1 VRTNCRVERLERA
14 EPDGYRLGLWNGETL
29 HAKTIVL
36 ATPVSSARALL
47 EPVAPETSRWFA
59 RMKHGSSGNIVL
71 AWPNIQIARPL
82 AGFGMVVP
90 KREAQ
95 PFNAITVHSRKYAG
109 RAPEG
114 WSLLRFF
121 FGGYRSPDTL
131 ELDDEQL
138 LRAACA
144 FAERA
149 IYATGTPIFSRT
161 TRWWDGNPIYQVGH
175 RETITGLEASLPTGI
190 SVAGAPFRGPG
201 IPDVVRSSTDLADRI
216 AASLV
221 PAAAAYER
229 TP

>member
-1 VRTNCRVERLERA
+1 MERLECT
-14 EPDGYRLGLWNGETL
+14 EPNGYRLGLRNGETL
-29 HAKTIVL
+29 CAKAVVL

-47 EPVAPETSRWFA
+47 DPVAPETSRWFA
-59 RMKHGSSGNIVL
+59 RMKQGSSGNIVL
-71 AWPNIQIARPL
+71 AWPSTQIARPL

-121 FGGYRSPDTL
+121 FGGYRSPSTL

-138 LRAACA
+138 VRTART

-149 IYATGTPIFSRT
+149 
-161 TRWWDGNPIYQVGH
+161 
-175 RETITGLEASLPTGI
+175 
-190 SVAGAPFRGPG
+190 
-201 IPDVVRSSTDLADRI
+201 
-216 AASLV
+216 
-221 PAAAAYER
+221 
-229 TP
+229 